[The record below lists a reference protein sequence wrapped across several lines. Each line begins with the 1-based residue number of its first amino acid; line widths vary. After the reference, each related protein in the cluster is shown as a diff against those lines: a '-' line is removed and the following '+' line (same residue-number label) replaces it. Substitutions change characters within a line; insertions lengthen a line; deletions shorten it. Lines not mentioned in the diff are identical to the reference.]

1 MQGGYTSI
9 FQSSISMGAAILVVH
24 FFAELQVVL
33 GAEVL
38 FNGRRLS
45 QPMTYRK
52 RRGLNLTENVA

>member
-1 MQGGYTSI
+1 
-9 FQSSISMGAAILVVH
+9 MGAAILVVH